1 MRNKILM
8 IVSILASVLF
18 LNSCLKDN
26 VGMDWTKDLKGKMY
40 AEVWKGGYASQ
51 GLAPV
56 PDPVI
61 FKFLVNI
68 ATDAL
73 PTSDITLTIAVNDS
87 ARVHYNK
94 ANKLTGTKAFMLYP
108 YIEVLNPTIVIK
120 AGTRNAYAH
129 VKVWN
134 ANLLDA
140 CGNYMAPISIISATG
155 GVIVSADINGGSRL
169 MALPISNPYA
179 ATYHTVGY
187 RIRPGNATE
196 PIVADEEFS
205 TQDCKTVTKVG
216 FGNYSTFS
224 IRIEVTANTMVV
236 GGTTVYKVNA
246 MPFDPSTGGDVG
258 GMFATWTGDPATA
271 PAPPANPTDINYYNP
286 VTKQFV
292 LNCFY
297 TSSAGDRIMYE
308 VHTRI

>member
-73 PTSDITLTIAVNDS
+73 PTSDITLTIGVNDS

-94 ANKLTGTKAFMLYP
+94 ANKLTGTKAFVLYP
-108 YIEVLNPTIVIK
+108 YVEVLDPTVVIK

-140 CGNYMAPISIISATG
+140 CGNYMAPISILTASN

-196 PIVADEEFS
+196 PIVADEVFS

-224 IRIEVTANTMVV
+224 IRIEITANTMVV

-258 GMFATWTGDPATA
+258 GMFDTWTGDPATP
-271 PAPPANPTDINYYNP
+271 PAPPANATDINYYNP

-292 LNCFY
+292 LNCWY
-297 TSSAGDRIMYE
+297 TSSAGNRIMYE